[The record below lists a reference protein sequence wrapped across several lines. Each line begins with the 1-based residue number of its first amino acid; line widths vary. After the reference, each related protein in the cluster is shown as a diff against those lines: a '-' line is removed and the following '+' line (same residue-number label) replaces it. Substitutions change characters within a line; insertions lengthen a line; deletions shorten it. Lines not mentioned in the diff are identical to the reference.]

1 MSREK
6 KNTKSPFAGIIE
18 IPSICHKNSKTFQLS
33 QILRQFKKREIVRS
47 AETRNNS

>member
-18 IPSICHKNSKTFQLS
+18 IPIICHKNSKNIPTVANFATVQ
-33 QILRQFKKREIVRS
+33 KKGKS
-47 AETRNNS
+47 